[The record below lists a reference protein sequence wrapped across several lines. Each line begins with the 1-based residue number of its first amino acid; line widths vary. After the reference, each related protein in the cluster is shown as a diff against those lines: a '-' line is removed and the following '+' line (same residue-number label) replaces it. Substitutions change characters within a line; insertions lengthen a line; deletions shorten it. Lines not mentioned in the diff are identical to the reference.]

1 MIHTR
6 TITAIAGTALL
17 LLGACSDPPHNTVS
31 DPSRSGSSYTP
42 ESRSGRPVAPASNHA
57 ALNWARARIGS
68 PYQWGGTG
76 ATGFDCSGL
85 VQVAFTRAGVNLPR
99 TTEAQAQRGQMV
111 RRDSI
116 QPGDLIFF
124 GNGPDSINHVG
135 IATGSG
141 GFVHASSSR
150 GVVEDSLD
158 QGYFRGRYVFARR
171 VTTSTAGK

>member
-6 TITAIAGTALL
+6 TFTAIAGAALL
-17 LLGACSDPPHNTVS
+17 LVGACSDPPQNTVS
-31 DPSRSGSSYTP
+31 DPSRSGRSSTP
-42 ESRSGRPVAPASNHA
+42 QTRSDRPVPPANNHA
-57 ALNWARARIGS
+57 ALSWARARIGS

-76 ATGFDCSGL
+76 ANGFDCSGL
-85 VQVAFTRAGVNLPR
+85 VQVAFTKSGVNLPR
-99 TTEAQAQRGQMV
+99 TTSAQAQRGQMV

-116 QPGDLIFF
+116 QPGDLVFF
-124 GNGPDSINHVG
+124 GDGPNSINHVG

-158 QGYFRGRYVFARR
+158 QSYFRNRYVFARR
-171 VTTSTAGK
+171 VTTSSAGN